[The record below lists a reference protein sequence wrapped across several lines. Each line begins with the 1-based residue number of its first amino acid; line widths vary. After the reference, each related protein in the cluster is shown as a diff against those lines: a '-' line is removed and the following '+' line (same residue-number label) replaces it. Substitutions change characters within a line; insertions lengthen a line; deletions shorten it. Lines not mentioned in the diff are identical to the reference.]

1 MTLPE
6 RMLPEHLEGKEKFLQ
21 GALHL
26 MLTQGLRVQSSC
38 PLTLDELLT
47 VGSEAGA
54 DFTVDRS

>member
-26 MLTQGLRVQSSC
+26 MLTQRVQSSC

-54 DFTVDRS
+54 DFTVDGS